1 MWFVGSMAVCGLILL
16 LLGLRGATA
25 EAIGSFSGFLTI
37 LLFALWELG
46 RWRVRRAHP
55 VKRV

>member
-1 MWFVGSMAVCGLILL
+1 MAVCGVILL

-37 LLFALWELG
+37 LLFTLWELG